1 VQCSA
6 GMPWPLGASITAHG
20 VNFALWAPHAE
31 AVTLCLFDAAGAV
44 EAMRV
49 ALPACTDGV
58 WHGLLSDAE
67 PGLVYGY
74 RVHGPW
80 APAHGQRFNPAKVLL
95 DPYAREV
102 VGRYGGSGVADLA
115 LYRGD
120 DPSNPAQPDPRD
132 NATVA
137 LKARV
142 TEDEPALEPP
152 PAPRVP
158 MAHTVLYEV
167 HVKGATMRHPAVPEA
182 LRGTYAGLAAPAFI
196 EHLKQLGVTTLSL
209 LPVHHRAD
217 EERLQR
223 LGLANHWGYS
233 SIGFFAPEPRYA
245 SDQASVRAEFRA
257 MVQAL
262 HAAGLEV
269 LLDVVFNHSAETDEV
284 GPTLSFRGIANE
296 RYYHLDPQDR
306 ARYLNWS
313 GCGNCLNLT
322 EPRVVQLVIDSLR
335 HWVQAFGVD
344 GYRFDLAPILARG
357 AHGYARSAG
366 FFAALQ
372 SDPVLSRV
380 KLIAEPWDI
389 GPGGYQLG
397 AFPAG
402 WAEWNDQYRDNVRSF
417 WLEPNGPENRGSFV
431 HRFAASSA
439 QFRHDGRAPS
449 ASVNFITAHDGF
461 TMRDLVSYNERHN
474 EANGE
479 HNRDG
484 HGHNRSFNC
493 GAEGETT
500 NPAVLA
506 LRAGLQRA
514 LLATLLLS
522 QGTPMLL
529 AGDEIGNSQHG
540 NNNAYCQDNSISWL
554 DWPHADSDLSACVA
568 RLLALRRAQPS
579 LRMADWL
586 RDQGAPDTLQAQ
598 WLAAGGEPLAGERW
612 NDPNQRTLL
621 ILLSAP
627 GAASALLVLNPHH
640 DAVPCTLPPGP
651 WQPVFSSACARGE
664 PPDMPWPQPLEAPA
678 RSLLLALGPARAA
691 LGSVAT

>member
-1 VQCSA
+1 
-6 GMPWPLGASITAHG
+6 MPWPLGASITAHG
-20 VNFALWAPHAE
+20 VNFALWAPQAE
-31 AVTLCLFDAAGAV
+31 AVTLCLFDAAGV
-44 EAMRV
+44 FEVMRE

-80 APAHGQRFNPAKVLL
+80 APAHGHRFNPAKVLL

-102 VGRYGGSGVADLA
+102 VGRYGGGGVDDLD

-120 DPSNPAQPDPRD
+120 EPSDPQRPDPRD
-132 NATVA
+132 NATQA

-152 PAPRVP
+152 LAPRVP

-269 LLDVVFNHSAETDEV
+269 LLDVVFNHSAETDEF

-296 RYYHLDPQDR
+296 RYYHLDPQNR

-493 GAEGETT
+493 GAEGETD

-529 AGDEIGNSQHG
+529 AGDEIGHSQRG
-540 NNNAYCQDNSISWL
+540 NNNAYCQDNQISWL
-554 DWPHADSDLSACVA
+554 DWPHADTDLSACVA
-568 RLLALRRAQPS
+568 RLLALRRAEPS

-586 RDQGAPDTLQAQ
+586 RDHGVPGTQQAQ
-598 WLAAGGEPLAGERW
+598 WLASSGEPLAGERW

-621 ILLSAP
+621 VLLSAP
-627 GAASALLVLNPHH
+627 GAASALLVLNPHA
-640 DAVPCTLPPGP
+640 DAVPCALPPGP
-651 WQPVFSSACARGE
+651 WQPVFSSAYARGE
-664 PPDMPWPQPLEAPA
+664 PPDTPWPQQLEAPA